1 MVILSLSIEV
11 VKFQSAVD
19 AAETRVYII
28 AIKVS
33 SCTTNAHVTSSVQ
46 ATNNRCE
53 ILFILLAINKDIGSA
68 SKQPPKDR
76 NFFSGENKAESDEFG
91 AWC

>member
-1 MVILSLSIEV
+1 MPLKHVFTLL
-11 VKFQSAVD
+11 QSKS
-19 AAETRVYII
+19 RL
-28 AIKVS
+28 
-33 SCTTNAHVTSSVQ
+33 VQ
-46 ATNNRCE
+46 PMRTLHQAYRRQSNRCE